1 MGERGRGRERDSIML
16 VETQDLSIPSQAPL
30 EADISIDNVKKLHS
44 PTGYSY
50 GWDHDP
56 PR

>member
-44 PTGYSY
+44 PTGYGY